1 LSSGCEPRP
10 AKGAPTQPVASLATD
25 AVTRPAMRRC
35 AKVWAVGK
43 AATKT
48 ISSRVPRGSNS
59 SKATAVSPHQGEGEP
74 HPAGCTTTARSKGT
88 VQAPGRPTFFL
99 GRHRSDGDPVITLRR
114 AARSWM
120 RARPADATQ
129 VALHRRSIRAEVDRR
144 QGETGAAA
152 DGNGGVGGLRTPVV
166 PHELVRNGPDR
177 SSLDVMQSQDR
188 RLLLSRDGLISRHH
202 WRASVP
208 LRPSVSRCPP
218 PSPRASFA
226 RLHQAGQHA
235 TACGASHRDD
245 TPILR
250 LPLHEHHPFARAPDP
265 PRAATAMTKK
275 SDSAGLASRWGPLRG
290 PAGRESAAGAP
301 APARG
306 ASGRTS
312 RWLRDASPAAAPH
325 GTVRTERARTRRSR
339 RAPPPPDSR
348 GIGRIALS
356 TPALLVERLDA
367 RGVRRHAVHRRSRF
381 SAAVAKARGLIPG
394 LHLLH
399 RSRSTS
405 SLPRWR

>member
-1 LSSGCEPRP
+1 
-10 AKGAPTQPVASLATD
+10 
-25 AVTRPAMRRC
+25 
-35 AKVWAVGK
+35 
-43 AATKT
+43 
-48 ISSRVPRGSNS
+48 
-59 SKATAVSPHQGEGEP
+59 
-74 HPAGCTTTARSKGT
+74 
-88 VQAPGRPTFFL
+88 
-99 GRHRSDGDPVITLRR
+99 
-114 AARSWM
+114 
-120 RARPADATQ
+120 
-129 VALHRRSIRAEVDRR
+129 
-144 QGETGAAA
+144 
-152 DGNGGVGGLRTPVV
+152 
-166 PHELVRNGPDR
+166 
-177 SSLDVMQSQDR
+177 MQSQDR

-290 PAGRESAAGAP
+290 PAGRESAAGARAP

-381 SAAVAKARGLIPG
+381 SAAVAKARVVRPG
-394 LHLLH
+394 PSPSPSIAFYVVAAAMAMTGWIDRERGTSSDLRGTW
-399 RSRSTS
+399 RSSTPTSPATNASTRAAPRTAQASARSTATHPP
-405 SLPRWR
+405 LPDVRPRCVPWPTDCAALQRSKRAGTVQRLR